1 MHVSYFVLH
10 FLLRVLRVVL
20 FLFVGVFVRR
30 FHLLKSVSLK
40 LSRFLFF
47 FAKTLFE
54 PSRITLLPLLIPVL
68 TRGRINFC
76 RCLGQISFCLLNRPR
91 GGTSSPSPFTDNA
104 PDLFSKSAT
113 PHCTHDH
120 PTIPPHTHT
129 DMVDHQSGSDNVSTA
144 SPNLL
149 PLPSASQAWSIP

>member
-30 FHLLKSVSLK
+30 FSLLKSVSLLK

-54 PSRITLLPLLIPVL
+54 PSRITLLPLLMPVL

-76 RCLGQISFCLLNRPR
+76 RCEGRRR
-91 GGTSSPSPFTDNA
+91 GSPTDNA
-104 PDLFSKSAT
+104 PDFFPKSAT

-149 PLPSASQAWSIP
+149 PRPSASQAWSIP